1 MNLIDEMIQGVWAE
15 KAAKS
20 ANFDL
25 ANLARNQHINYLSEF
40 KELFA
45 ALASKYKWMEAD
57 YIAWE
62 LDLQTNPKLT
72 IECLR
77 ALKRCWDRGGY
88 GALEETDWK
97 AL

>member
-1 MNLIDEMIQGVWAE
+1 MITLNNLISGAWAE
-15 KAAKS
+15 KVAKS

-45 ALASKYKWMEAD
+45 ELVPRTKWVDVD

-62 LDLQTNPKLT
+62 EDLKANPKLT

-77 ALKRCWDRGGY
+77 ALKKSWDRGGY
-88 GALEETDWK
+88 GELEEIDWR

>member
-1 MNLIDEMIQGVWAE
+1 MNLINELIQGVWAE

-45 ALASKYKWMEAD
+45 ALAPNSKWMKAD

-72 IECLR
+72 IGCLR

-88 GALEETDWK
+88 GALEEIDCK

>member
-1 MNLIDEMIQGVWAE
+1 MNLINELIHGVWSE

-45 ALASKYKWMEAD
+45 ELVLKTKWVDDD
-57 YIAWE
+57 YNAWE
-62 LDLQTNPKLT
+62 EDLKSNPKLT

-77 ALKRCWDRGGY
+77 ALKRSWDRGGY
-88 GALEETDWK
+88 GVLEQIDWRE
-97 AL
+97 L

>member
-1 MNLIDEMIQGVWAE
+1 MNLVDELIQGVWAE

-25 ANLARNQHINYLSEF
+25 ANLARNQHINYLPEF
-40 KELFA
+40 NELFVE
-45 ALASKYKWMEAD
+45 LASKTKWLDSD
-57 YIAWE
+57 YTAWKE
-62 LDLQTNPKLT
+62 DLKSNPKLT

-77 ALKRCWDRGGY
+77 ALKRSWDRGGY
-88 GALEETDWK
+88 GALEEIDWK

>member
-20 ANFDL
+20 ANLDL

-40 KELFA
+40 KELFV
-45 ALASKYKWMEAD
+45 ALAPKTKWADVDYTVWEAD
-57 YIAWE
+57 
-62 LDLQTNPKLT
+62 LKSDPKLT

-77 ALKRCWDRGGY
+77 ALKRSWDRGGY
-88 GALEETDWK
+88 GVLEEIDWRV
-97 AL
+97 L

>member
-1 MNLIDEMIQGVWAE
+1 MNLINEMIQGVWAE

-25 ANLARNQHINYLSEF
+25 ANLARNQHVNYLSEF
-40 KELFA
+40 KELFKE
-45 ALASKYKWMEAD
+45 LVPKTKWVDVD

-62 LDLQTNPKLT
+62 EDLKSNPKLT

-77 ALKRCWDRGGY
+77 ALIRSWDRGGY
-88 GALEETDWK
+88 GVLEQIDWREM
-97 AL
+97 

>member
-1 MNLIDEMIQGVWAE
+1 MNLVDELIQGVWAE

-25 ANLARNQHINYLSEF
+25 ANLARNQHINYLTELN
-40 KELFA
+40 ELFVE
-45 ALASKYKWMEAD
+45 LAPKTKWVDAD
-57 YIAWE
+57 YTSWAE
-62 LDLQTNPKLT
+62 DLKSNPKLT

-77 ALKRCWDRGGY
+77 ALKRSWDRGGY
-88 GALEETDWK
+88 GALEEIDWR